1 MEISKERK
9 RTSHFPFEA
18 ATGRVLNVYSHE
30 AATGRVLNVYSHEAA
45 TGRVLNVYSHEAVF
59 SFCLFQSR
67 SH

>member
-30 AATGRVLNVYSHEAA
+30 A
-45 TGRVLNVYSHEAVF
+45 VF

>member
-30 AATGRVLNVYSHEAA
+30 AATGRVLNVYSHEA
-45 TGRVLNVYSHEAVF
+45 VF